1 MMVNIIFLIISD
13 ILLFL
18 ILIVLIGQRKK
29 NTHESV
35 SSYHYQTISGER
47 VLRHTAD
54 LSLPLEKAWDI
65 FSLSSGGF
73 KPFLAPIADIQ
84 YTLGGVLESG
94 QESRHYQDTPD
105 HLLFEVTGYLPGE
118 VIVMRILNTPL
129 GFPHPEIAKRLVI
142 IIQLHPL
149 SSRKTR
155 VTYSMVGWR
164 EGGVWNDFFDFFD
177 YTNQLLLK
185 NISEQAR
192 AAGE

>member
-1 MMVNIIFLIISD
+1 MANIIFLLISD

-18 ILIVLIGQRKK
+18 ILIVLINQRKRSAPE
-29 NTHESV
+29 TV
-35 SSYHYQTISGER
+35 SSAHYQTVSGER
-47 VLRHTAD
+47 VLRHAVD
-54 LSLPLEKAWDI
+54 LALPLEKTWDL
-65 FSLSSGGF
+65 FALSSGGF

-94 QESRHYQDTPD
+94 QDHRYTDTPD

-118 VIVMRILNTPL
+118 LIVMRILNTPL

-142 IIQLHPL
+142 IIQLTAL
-149 SSRKTR
+149 SSHKTR
-155 VTYSMVGWR
+155 VAYSMVGWR
-164 EGGVWNDFFDFFD
+164 EGGVWNDFYDFFD

-192 AAGE
+192 AAKD